1 MTDQGD
7 YAVCAFHLRE
17 AAGMHREGMKYK
29 YTEIWLDNYQRDG
42 KLYTLYPPVV
52 GDLLGLVDADR
63 NIAGTFR
70 VIMRDVSQV
79 HYGSAAWPHGTKHPE
94 TGTRFTYI
102 VERSIGVFRDEV
114 SEISQDGRG
123 TIDE

>member
-1 MTDQGD
+1 MTEQRD

-17 AAGMHREGMKYK
+17 KAGMHREGMKYK
-29 YTEIWLDNYQRDG
+29 YTTIWLDNYQRDG

-52 GDLLGLVDADR
+52 GDLVLLIDKNQG
-63 NIAGTFR
+63 ITGTFR
-70 VIMRDVSQV
+70 VIMRDISHAQ
-79 HYGSAAWPHGTKHPE
+79 YGSAAWPGHDKHADRGPM
-94 TGTRFTYI
+94 FTYI

-114 SEISQDGRG
+114 SEISQDRRG